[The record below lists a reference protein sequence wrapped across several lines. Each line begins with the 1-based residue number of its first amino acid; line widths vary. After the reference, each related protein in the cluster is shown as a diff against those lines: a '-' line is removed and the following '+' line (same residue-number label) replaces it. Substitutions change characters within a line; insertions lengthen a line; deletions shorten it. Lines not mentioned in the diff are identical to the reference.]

1 MRIRSGLHS
10 LALAPLSVG
19 LLAVLIVIAAAAA
32 IGARPGGNL
41 RRAAAAPDI
50 VVSLDMDTTDGGP
63 CTHIDSSTSHNVGDS
78 YSVAICVQGLYLGLP
93 IGQLSFDVLYDD
105 TLNRAPEITDAGP
118 GLDDNPDVNAGLTT
132 WGEGLGDGWDC
143 SNVPG
148 SDYPKGDE
156 NAATGPGQGQAHI
169 ACWSLAGPFTLGDD
183 ETIAVIAVINFT
195 AIAGGATDTLTIA
208 NGFLADADQN
218 EMGTCNTE
226 YMTCNGGADTK
237 FGTPPPTLTP
247 TPTPTV
253 TPWCGEPD
261 QPPCPTSTPTPT
273 LEPGATPAPGHEVIA
288 IHPSLCHALTA
299 SKDWN
304 GDTVVDVNDAVTAFF
319 TCYSLGDESNL
330 RKLVTVLGGDP
341 DNPQPEDFAPIDQDA
356 NQLHEQDGA
365 LFIISF
371 VPNDSPVAF
380 YADKGEFQGYGSS
393 IACGPGE
400 PPDFQFTEEDCDDDG
415 DRGDGVVVARL
426 TAGGAPRGPATA
438 LVRQAS
444 SQVSLGYTI
453 VGEPWSVELSAV
465 KTAVRVGAVTCKLW
479 SDVPTLGA
487 TLNSPQKTPLL
498 ASVTDSDGT
507 LLTAAW
513 VAFETDDQQK
523 AIVALP
529 LVPTLDMGYL
539 GIAAPNVLCGQV
551 DGGTVTITGSIV
563 KGPPGVNVDP
573 AAGEDSATL
582 QISVVSPTETY
593 TPTPTPTLE
602 PGATPAPGHE
612 IIAIHPSLCQ
622 ALTASKDWN
631 GDTVVDMNDAVTAFF
646 TCYSLGDESNLRN
659 LVTVLGGDPDG
670 PRPEDFALIDVD
682 ANQLHEQDGALFI
695 ISFVPNDNP
704 VAFYANEGVF
714 AGSGRSDILC
724 GPTAM
729 LGYDIGDED
738 CDDDGDRGDGAVAAM
753 LMGGGASRGPATA
766 LVRQAASQ
774 VSLGYTIVGEPW
786 NIELS
791 AMKTAVQ
798 VGAVTCE
805 LWSDGPTFMA
815 TLNSPEKTPLFAK
828 VTDSD
833 GTVLTAAWV
842 AFEADDQHKAIVALP
857 VAPTLYMG
865 DLDIIAG
872 PNVLCGQVDTG
883 TVTIT
888 ASIVKGPPGVNFDP
902 AAHEDSATLQI
913 SVVSPTET
921 STPTPTETY
930 TPTPTFTPM
939 PTDTPTPTPTFTPT
953 PTPTATRTPT
963 ASPTPPSDCRG
974 DVNGDGHVNS
984 RDVIAV
990 TKALLTRPGDRR
1002 WNPAADV
1009 NGDLQVD
1016 LRDLVIVA
1024 RSLVEGGCR

>member
-1 MRIRSGLHS
+1 MRFRSGLHS
-10 LALAPLSVG
+10 VSLAPLSVG
-19 LLAVLIVIAAAAA
+19 LLAVVVVIAAAAA
-32 IGARPGGNL
+32 VGARPGGNL

-93 IGQLSFDVLYDD
+93 IGQLSLDVLYDD

-118 GLDDNPDVNAGLTT
+118 GLDDNPDANAGLTT

-143 SNVPG
+143 SNG
-148 SDYPKGDE
+148 GGDYPEGDK
-156 NAATGPGQGQAHI
+156 NPATGPGQGQAHI
-169 ACWSLAGPFTLGDD
+169 ACWSLGGSFTLGDD
-183 ETIAVIAVINFT
+183 ETSGVIAVINFT

-226 YMTCNGGADTK
+226 YMTCNGGTDTK

-288 IHPSLCHALTA
+288 IHPMLCFSLTA

-304 GDTVVDVNDAVTAFF
+304 GDTVVDGNDATTAFF
-319 TCYSLGDESNL
+319 TCRSLTYESNL

-341 DNPQPEDFAPIDQDA
+341 DNPQPEDFAPVDQDA
-356 NQLHEQDGA
+356 NQLHEEDGA

-380 YADKGEFQGYGSS
+380 YADKGEFQGSGSS
-393 IACGPGE
+393 IVCGPGGQ
-400 PPDFQFTEEDCDDDG
+400 PDFQFSEEDCDDDG
-415 DRGDGVVVARL
+415 DRGDGAVVAKL
-426 TAGGAPRGPATA
+426 IPGGAPRGPATA

-465 KTAVRVGAVTCKLW
+465 KTAVRVGAVTCELW

-507 LLTAAW
+507 VLTAAW

-612 IIAIHPSLCQ
+612 VIAINPLLCQ

-729 LGYDIGDED
+729 PGYDIGDED
-738 CDDDGDRGDGAVAAM
+738 CDGDGDRGDGTVAPM
-753 LMGGGASRGPATA
+753 LMGGGAPRGPATA
-766 LVRQAASQ
+766 LVRQASSQ
-774 VSLGYTIVGEPW
+774 VSLGYAIVGEPW

-791 AMKTAVQ
+791 AMKTAVET
-798 VGAVTCE
+798 GAQTCE
-805 LWSDGPTFMA
+805 RWSDATAFMA
-815 TLNSPEKTPLFAK
+815 TLNSRQKTPLLAS

-833 GTVLTAAWV
+833 GTVLTAGWV
-842 AFEADDQHKAIVALP
+842 AFETDDQQKAIVALP
-857 VAPTLYMG
+857 VVPTLDMG
-865 DLDIIAG
+865 NLGIIAG

-888 ASIVKGPPGVNFDP
+888 ASIVKGPPGVDFDP

-930 TPTPTFTPM
+930 TPTPTETFTPT
-939 PTDTPTPTPTFTPT
+939 PTDTPTPTHTPT
-953 PTPTATRTPT
+953 PK
-963 ASPTPPSDCRG
+963 PPCAA
-974 DVNGDGHVNS
+974 DVNRDGKVNLI
-984 RDVIAV
+984 DALIVA
-990 TKALLTRPGDRR
+990 KALGTRPGQPR

-1009 NGDLQVD
+1009 NGDLRVD